1 MKEKIFNILL
11 VACGSIFALMGLII
25 MIANFFAGLFMLL
38 FGVTLIPAVYE
49 KSKDL
54 LKKYSGKIPKEY
66 YDKMR
71 VFWNKFGRYVKIAVP
86 LVFFVLFVVVI
97 PKDSTAPAPAGDD
110 ASVSSAAESTDE
122 PSDAEEAEE
131 KPEITSLHFEETEL
145 QLDINETKDLTLEIG
160 PENADT
166 QDLQYCTS
174 NEEVAKLEKAEE
186 TSEGNKINLKL
197 IPASEG
203 ECEVFAKTSKGVE
216 SNKIQVKII
225 DNERILAEEKA
236 KQEEEEKAR
245 QEAEEKA
252 QEEAQEQAR
261 KAAEEEQARAKAE
274 QEKKKAAEEAKK
286 TTSASSSGN
295 NSSSS
300 SKNNNNSH
308 GKQVYRTPHGKRY
321 HFDPDCGGKNSY
333 QITMG
338 AAISAGLT
346 PCKKCAH

>member
-1 MKEKIFNILL
+1 MKNKIFNILL
-11 VACGSIFALMGLII
+11 VDCGSIFALMGLII

-49 KSKDL
+49 KSKEL

-86 LVFFVLFVVVI
+86 LVFLVLFVVVI
-97 PKDSTAPAPAGDD
+97 PKDSPAPAPAGDV
-110 ASVSSAAESTDE
+110 ASVSSAEESADE
-122 PSDAEEAEE
+122 PLDAEEAEEE

-145 QLDINETKDLTLEIG
+145 QLDINENKDLTLEIG

-186 TSEGNKINLKL
+186 TSGENKINLKL

-236 KQEEEEKAR
+236 R

-252 QEEAQEQAR
+252 QQEAQEQAR

-295 NSSSS
+295 KSSSS

>member
-1 MKEKIFNILL
+1 
-11 VACGSIFALMGLII
+11 

-49 KSKDL
+49 KSKEL

-86 LVFFVLFVVVI
+86 LVFLVLFVVAI
-97 PKDSTAPAPAGDD
+97 PKDSPAPAPAGDV
-110 ASVSSAAESTDE
+110 ASVSSAEESADE
-122 PSDAEEAEE
+122 PLDAEEAEEE

-145 QLDINETKDLTLEIG
+145 QLDINENKDLTLEIG

-186 TSEGNKINLKL
+186 TSEENKINLKL

-236 KQEEEEKAR
+236 R

-252 QEEAQEQAR
+252 QQEAQEQAR

-295 NSSSS
+295 KSSSS

-308 GKQVYRTPHGKRY
+308 GRQVYRTPHGKRY

>member
-1 MKEKIFNILL
+1 
-11 VACGSIFALMGLII
+11 

-49 KSKDL
+49 KSKEL

-86 LVFFVLFVVVI
+86 LVFLVLFVVVI
-97 PKDSTAPAPAGDD
+97 PKDSPAPAPAGDV
-110 ASVSSAAESTDE
+110 ASVSSAEESADE
-122 PSDAEEAEE
+122 PSDAEEAEEE

-145 QLDINETKDLTLEIG
+145 QLDINENKDLTLEIG

-166 QDLQYCTS
+166 QDLQYCNS

-186 TSEGNKINLKL
+186 TSGENKINLKL

-225 DNERILAEEKA
+225 DNERILAEEKT
-236 KQEEEEKAR
+236 R

-252 QEEAQEQAR
+252 QQEAQEQAR

-295 NSSSS
+295 KSSSS

>member
-1 MKEKIFNILL
+1 MKNKIFNILL

-49 KSKDL
+49 KSKEL

-86 LVFFVLFVVVI
+86 LVFLVLFVVVI
-97 PKDSTAPAPAGDD
+97 PKDSPAPAPAGDV
-110 ASVSSAAESTDE
+110 ASVSSAEESADE
-122 PSDAEEAEE
+122 PSDAEEAEEE

-145 QLDINETKDLTLEIG
+145 QLDINENKDLTLKIG

-186 TSEGNKINLKL
+186 TSGENKINLKL

-225 DNERILAEEKA
+225 DNERILV
-236 KQEEEEKAR
+236 EEKAR

-252 QEEAQEQAR
+252 QQEAQEQAR

-295 NSSSS
+295 KSSSS

>member
-1 MKEKIFNILL
+1 MKNKIFNILL

-49 KSKDL
+49 KSKEL

-86 LVFFVLFVVVI
+86 LVFLVLFVVVI
-97 PKDSTAPAPAGDD
+97 PKDSPAPAPAGDV
-110 ASVSSAAESTDE
+110 APVSSAEESADE
-122 PSDAEEAEE
+122 PLDAEEAEEE

-145 QLDINETKDLTLEIG
+145 QLDINENKDLTLEIG

-186 TSEGNKINLKL
+186 TSGENKINLKL

-236 KQEEEEKAR
+236 R

-252 QEEAQEQAR
+252 QQEAQEQAR

-295 NSSSS
+295 KSSSS

-308 GKQVYRTPHGKRY
+308 GRQVYRTPHGKRY

>member
-1 MKEKIFNILL
+1 MKNKIFNILL

-49 KSKDL
+49 KSKEL

-86 LVFFVLFVVVI
+86 LVFVVVI
-97 PKDSTAPAPAGDD
+97 PKDSPAPAPAGDV
-110 ASVSSAAESTDE
+110 ASVSSAEESADE
-122 PSDAEEAEE
+122 PLDAEEAEEE

-145 QLDINETKDLTLEIG
+145 QLDINENKDLTLEIG

-186 TSEGNKINLKL
+186 TSGENKINLKL

-236 KQEEEEKAR
+236 R

-252 QEEAQEQAR
+252 QQEAQEQAR

-295 NSSSS
+295 KSSSS

>member
-1 MKEKIFNILL
+1 MKNKIFNILL

-49 KSKDL
+49 KSKEL

-86 LVFFVLFVVVI
+86 LVFLVLFVVAI
-97 PKDSTAPAPAGDD
+97 PKDSPAPAPAGDI
-110 ASVSSAAESTDE
+110 ASVSSAEESADE
-122 PSDAEEAEE
+122 PLDAEEAEEE

-145 QLDINETKDLTLEIG
+145 QLDINENKDLTLEIG

-186 TSEGNKINLKL
+186 TSGENKINLKL

-236 KQEEEEKAR
+236 R

-252 QEEAQEQAR
+252 QQEAQEQAR

-295 NSSSS
+295 KSSSS

-308 GKQVYRTPHGKRY
+308 GRQVYRTPHGKRY

-338 AAISAGLT
+338 AAISAGLM

>member
-1 MKEKIFNILL
+1 MKNKIFNILL

-49 KSKDL
+49 KSKEL

-86 LVFFVLFVVVI
+86 LVFLVLFVVAI
-97 PKDSTAPAPAGDD
+97 PKDSPAPAPAGDV
-110 ASVSSAAESTDE
+110 ASVSSAEESADE
-122 PSDAEEAEE
+122 PLDAEEAEEE

-145 QLDINETKDLTLEIG
+145 QLDINENKDLTLEIG

-186 TSEGNKINLKL
+186 TSGENKINLKL

-236 KQEEEEKAR
+236 R

-252 QEEAQEQAR
+252 QQEAQEQAR

-295 NSSSS
+295 KSSSS

>member
-1 MKEKIFNILL
+1 MKNKIFNILL

-49 KSKDL
+49 KSKEL

-86 LVFFVLFVVVI
+86 LVFLVLFVVVI
-97 PKDSTAPAPAGDD
+97 PKDSPAPAPAGDI
-110 ASVSSAAESTDE
+110 ASVSSAEESADE
-122 PSDAEEAEE
+122 PLDAEEAEEE

-145 QLDINETKDLTLEIG
+145 QLDINENKDLTLKIG

-186 TSEGNKINLKL
+186 TSGENKINLKL

-236 KQEEEEKAR
+236 R

-252 QEEAQEQAR
+252 QQEAQEQAR

-295 NSSSS
+295 KSSSS

>member
-1 MKEKIFNILL
+1 MKNKIFNILL

-49 KSKDL
+49 KSKEL

-86 LVFFVLFVVVI
+86 LVFLVLFVVVI
-97 PKDSTAPAPAGDD
+97 PKDSPAPAPDGDVASV
-110 ASVSSAAESTDE
+110 ASVSSAEESADE
-122 PSDAEEAEE
+122 PLDAEEAEEE

-145 QLDINETKDLTLEIG
+145 QLDINENKDLTLKIG
-160 PENADT
+160 PENVDT

-186 TSEGNKINLKL
+186 TSGENKINLKL

-236 KQEEEEKAR
+236 R

-252 QEEAQEQAR
+252 QQEAQEQAR

-295 NSSSS
+295 KSSSS

-308 GKQVYRTPHGKRY
+308 GRQVYRTPHGKRY

>member
-1 MKEKIFNILL
+1 
-11 VACGSIFALMGLII
+11 

-49 KSKDL
+49 KSKEL

-86 LVFFVLFVVVI
+86 LVFLVLFVVVI
-97 PKDSTAPAPAGDD
+97 PKDSPAPAPAGDV
-110 ASVSSAAESTDE
+110 ASVSSAEESADE
-122 PSDAEEAEE
+122 PLDAEEAEEE

-145 QLDINETKDLTLEIG
+145 QLDINENKDLTLKIG

-186 TSEGNKINLKL
+186 TSGENKINLKL

-236 KQEEEEKAR
+236 R

-252 QEEAQEQAR
+252 QQEAQEQAR

-286 TTSASSSGN
+286 TTSSSSSGN
-295 NSSSS
+295 KSSSS

-308 GKQVYRTPHGKRY
+308 GRQVYRTPHGKRY

>member
-1 MKEKIFNILL
+1 MKNKIFNILL

-49 KSKDL
+49 KSKEL

-86 LVFFVLFVVVI
+86 LVFLVLFVVAI
-97 PKDSTAPAPAGDD
+97 PKDSPAPAPAGDV
-110 ASVSSAAESTDE
+110 ASVSSAEESADE
-122 PSDAEEAEE
+122 PLDAEEAEEE

-145 QLDINETKDLTLEIG
+145 QLDINENKDLTLEIG

-186 TSEGNKINLKL
+186 TSGENKINLKL

-236 KQEEEEKAR
+236 R

-252 QEEAQEQAR
+252 QQEAQEQAR

-295 NSSSS
+295 KSSSS

-308 GKQVYRTPHGKRY
+308 GRQVYRTPHGKRY

>member
-1 MKEKIFNILL
+1 MKNKIFNILL

-38 FGVTLIPAVYE
+38 FGVTLMPAVYE
-49 KSKDL
+49 KSKEL

-86 LVFFVLFVVVI
+86 LVFLVLFVVVI
-97 PKDSTAPAPAGDD
+97 PKDSPAPAPAGDV
-110 ASVSSAAESTDE
+110 ASVSSAEESADE
-122 PSDAEEAEE
+122 PSDAEEAEEE

-145 QLDINETKDLTLEIG
+145 QLDINENKDLTLEIG

-174 NEEVAKLEKAEE
+174 NEEVAKLEKADE
-186 TSEGNKINLKL
+186 TSGENKINLKL

-236 KQEEEEKAR
+236 R

-252 QEEAQEQAR
+252 QQEAQEQAR

-286 TTSASSSGN
+286 NTSASSSGN
-295 NSSSS
+295 KSSSS

>member
-1 MKEKIFNILL
+1 MKNKIFNILL

-49 KSKDL
+49 KSKEL

-86 LVFFVLFVVVI
+86 LVFLVLFVVAI
-97 PKDSTAPAPAGDD
+97 PKDSPAPAPAGDV
-110 ASVSSAAESTDE
+110 ASVSSAEESADE
-122 PSDAEEAEE
+122 PLDAEEAEEE

-145 QLDINETKDLTLEIG
+145 QLDINENKDLTLEIG

-186 TSEGNKINLKL
+186 TSGENKINLKL

-236 KQEEEEKAR
+236 Q
-245 QEAEEKA
+245 Q
-252 QEEAQEQAR
+252 EAQEQAR

-295 NSSSS
+295 KSSSS

-308 GKQVYRTPHGKRY
+308 GRQVYRTPHGKRY

>member
-1 MKEKIFNILL
+1 MKNKIFNILL

-49 KSKDL
+49 KSKEL

-86 LVFFVLFVVVI
+86 LVFLVLFVVVI
-97 PKDSTAPAPAGDD
+97 PKDSPAPAPAGDV
-110 ASVSSAAESTDE
+110 ASVSSAEESADE
-122 PSDAEEAEE
+122 PSDAEEAEEE

-145 QLDINETKDLTLEIG
+145 QLDINENKDLTLEIG

-166 QDLQYCTS
+166 QDLQYCNS

-186 TSEGNKINLKL
+186 TSGENKINLKL

-236 KQEEEEKAR
+236 R

-252 QEEAQEQAR
+252 QQEAQEQAR

-274 QEKKKAAEEAKK
+274 QEKKKAAEEVKK

-295 NSSSS
+295 KSSSS

>member
-1 MKEKIFNILL
+1 MKNKIFNILL

-49 KSKDL
+49 KSKEL

-86 LVFFVLFVVVI
+86 LVFFVLFVVAI
-97 PKDSTAPAPAGDD
+97 PKDSPAPAPAGDV
-110 ASVSSAAESTDE
+110 ASVSSAEESADE
-122 PSDAEEAEE
+122 PSDAEEAEEAEEE

-145 QLDINETKDLTLEIG
+145 QLDINENKDLTLEIG

-186 TSEGNKINLKL
+186 TSGENKINLKL

-236 KQEEEEKAR
+236 R

-252 QEEAQEQAR
+252 QQEAQEQAR

-286 TTSASSSGN
+286 TTSSSSSGN
-295 NSSSS
+295 KSSSS

>member
-1 MKEKIFNILL
+1 MKNKIFNILL

-49 KSKDL
+49 KSKEL

-86 LVFFVLFVVVI
+86 LVFLVLFVVVI
-97 PKDSTAPAPAGDD
+97 PKDSPAPAPAGDV
-110 ASVSSAAESTDE
+110 ASVSSAEESADE
-122 PSDAEEAEE
+122 PSDAEEAEEE

-145 QLDINETKDLTLEIG
+145 QLDINENKDLTLEIG

-166 QDLQYCTS
+166 QDLQYCNS

-186 TSEGNKINLKL
+186 TSGENKINLKL

-236 KQEEEEKAR
+236 R

-252 QEEAQEQAR
+252 QQEAQEQAR

-286 TTSASSSGN
+286 TTSSSSSGN
-295 NSSSS
+295 KSSSS

-308 GKQVYRTPHGKRY
+308 GRQVYRTPHGKRY

>member
-1 MKEKIFNILL
+1 
-11 VACGSIFALMGLII
+11 

-38 FGVTLIPAVYE
+38 FGVTLMPAVYE
-49 KSKDL
+49 KSKEL

-86 LVFFVLFVVVI
+86 LVFLVLFVVVI
-97 PKDSTAPAPAGDD
+97 PKDSPAPAPAGDV
-110 ASVSSAAESTDE
+110 ASVSSAEESADE
-122 PSDAEEAEE
+122 PSDAEEAEEE

-145 QLDINETKDLTLEIG
+145 QLDINENKDLTLEIG

-186 TSEGNKINLKL
+186 TSGENKINLKL

-236 KQEEEEKAR
+236 R

-252 QEEAQEQAR
+252 QQEAQEQAR

-295 NSSSS
+295 KSSSS

-308 GKQVYRTPHGKRY
+308 GRQVYRTPHGKRY

>member
-1 MKEKIFNILL
+1 MKNKIFNILL

-49 KSKDL
+49 KSKEL

-86 LVFFVLFVVVI
+86 LVFLVLFVVVI
-97 PKDSTAPAPAGDD
+97 PKDSPAPAPAGDV
-110 ASVSSAAESTDE
+110 ASVSSAEESADE
-122 PSDAEEAEE
+122 PLDTEEAEEE

-145 QLDINETKDLTLEIG
+145 QLDINENKDLTLEIG

-186 TSEGNKINLKL
+186 TSGENKINLKL

-236 KQEEEEKAR
+236 R

-252 QEEAQEQAR
+252 QQEAQEQAR

-274 QEKKKAAEEAKK
+274 QEKKKAAEEVKK

-295 NSSSS
+295 KSSSS

-308 GKQVYRTPHGKRY
+308 GRQVYRTPHGKRY

>member
-1 MKEKIFNILL
+1 MKNKIFNILL

-49 KSKDL
+49 KSKEL

-86 LVFFVLFVVVI
+86 LVFLVLFVVVI
-97 PKDSTAPAPAGDD
+97 PKDSPAPAPAGDV
-110 ASVSSAAESTDE
+110 ASVSSAEESADE
-122 PSDAEEAEE
+122 PSNAEEAEEE

-145 QLDINETKDLTLEIG
+145 QLDINENKDLTLEIG

-186 TSEGNKINLKL
+186 TSGENKINLKL

-236 KQEEEEKAR
+236 R

-252 QEEAQEQAR
+252 QQEAQEQAR

-286 TTSASSSGN
+286 NTSASSSGN
-295 NSSSS
+295 KSSSS

>member
-1 MKEKIFNILL
+1 MKNKIFNILL

-49 KSKDL
+49 KSKEL

-86 LVFFVLFVVVI
+86 LVFFVLFVVAI
-97 PKDSTAPAPAGDD
+97 PKDSPAPAPAGDV
-110 ASVSSAAESTDE
+110 ASVSSAEESADE
-122 PSDAEEAEE
+122 PSDAEEAEEE

-145 QLDINETKDLTLEIG
+145 QLDINENKDLTLKIG

-186 TSEGNKINLKL
+186 TSGENKINLKL

-236 KQEEEEKAR
+236 R

-252 QEEAQEQAR
+252 QQEAQEQAR

-295 NSSSS
+295 KSSSS

>member
-1 MKEKIFNILL
+1 
-11 VACGSIFALMGLII
+11 

-49 KSKDL
+49 KSKEL

-86 LVFFVLFVVVI
+86 LVFLVLFVVVI
-97 PKDSTAPAPAGDD
+97 PKDSPAPAPAGDV
-110 ASVSSAAESTDE
+110 ASVSSAEESADE
-122 PSDAEEAEE
+122 PLDTEEAEEE

-145 QLDINETKDLTLEIG
+145 QLDINENKDLTLEIG

-186 TSEGNKINLKL
+186 TSGENKINLKL

-236 KQEEEEKAR
+236 R

-252 QEEAQEQAR
+252 QQEAQEQAR

-295 NSSSS
+295 KSSSS

-308 GKQVYRTPHGKRY
+308 GKQVYRTPYGKRY

>member
-1 MKEKIFNILL
+1 MKNKIFNILL

-49 KSKDL
+49 KSKEL

-86 LVFFVLFVVVI
+86 LVFLVLFVVVI
-97 PKDSTAPAPAGDD
+97 PKDSPAPAPAGDV
-110 ASVSSAAESTDE
+110 ASVSSAEESADE
-122 PSDAEEAEE
+122 PSDAEEAEEE

-145 QLDINETKDLTLEIG
+145 QLDINENKDLTLEIG

-186 TSEGNKINLKL
+186 TSGENKINLKL

-236 KQEEEEKAR
+236 R

-252 QEEAQEQAR
+252 QQEAQEQAR

-286 TTSASSSGN
+286 NTSASSSGN
-295 NSSSS
+295 KSSSS

>member
-1 MKEKIFNILL
+1 
-11 VACGSIFALMGLII
+11 

-38 FGVTLIPAVYE
+38 FGVTLMPAVYE
-49 KSKDL
+49 KSKEL

-86 LVFFVLFVVVI
+86 LVFLVLFVVVI
-97 PKDSTAPAPAGDD
+97 PKDSPAPAPAGDV
-110 ASVSSAAESTDE
+110 ASVSSAEESADE
-122 PSDAEEAEE
+122 PSDAEEAEEE

-145 QLDINETKDLTLEIG
+145 QLDINENKDLTLEIG

-186 TSEGNKINLKL
+186 TSGENKINLKL

-236 KQEEEEKAR
+236 R

-252 QEEAQEQAR
+252 QQEAQEQAR

-286 TTSASSSGN
+286 NTSASSSGN
-295 NSSSS
+295 KSSSS

>member
-1 MKEKIFNILL
+1 
-11 VACGSIFALMGLII
+11 

-49 KSKDL
+49 KSKEL

-86 LVFFVLFVVVI
+86 LVFLVLFVVVI
-97 PKDSTAPAPAGDD
+97 PKDSPAPAPAGDI
-110 ASVSSAAESTDE
+110 ASVSSAEESADE
-122 PSDAEEAEE
+122 PLDAEEAEEE

-145 QLDINETKDLTLEIG
+145 QLDINENKDLTLEIG

-186 TSEGNKINLKL
+186 TSGENKINLKL

-236 KQEEEEKAR
+236 R

-252 QEEAQEQAR
+252 QQEAQEQAR

-295 NSSSS
+295 KSSSS

-308 GKQVYRTPHGKRY
+308 GRQVYRTPHGKRY

>member
-1 MKEKIFNILL
+1 
-11 VACGSIFALMGLII
+11 

-49 KSKDL
+49 KSKEL

-86 LVFFVLFVVVI
+86 LVFLVLFVVVI
-97 PKDSTAPAPAGDD
+97 PKDSPAPAPAGDV
-110 ASVSSAAESTDE
+110 ASVSSAEESADE
-122 PSDAEEAEE
+122 PLDAEEAEEE

-145 QLDINETKDLTLEIG
+145 QLDINENKDLTLKIG

-186 TSEGNKINLKL
+186 TSGENKINLKL

-236 KQEEEEKAR
+236 R

-252 QEEAQEQAR
+252 QQEAQEQAR

-295 NSSSS
+295 KSSSS

>member
-1 MKEKIFNILL
+1 MKNKIFNILL

-49 KSKDL
+49 KSKEL

-86 LVFFVLFVVVI
+86 LVFLVLFVVVI
-97 PKDSTAPAPAGDD
+97 PKDSPAPAPAGDV
-110 ASVSSAAESTDE
+110 ASVSSAEESADE
-122 PSDAEEAEE
+122 PSNAEEAEEE

-145 QLDINETKDLTLEIG
+145 QLDINENKDLTLEIG

-174 NEEVAKLEKAEE
+174 NDEVEKLEIAEE
-186 TSEGNKINLKL
+186 TSGENKINLKL

-236 KQEEEEKAR
+236 R

-252 QEEAQEQAR
+252 QQEAQEQAR

-286 TTSASSSGN
+286 NTSASSSGN
-295 NSSSS
+295 KSSSS

>member
-1 MKEKIFNILL
+1 
-11 VACGSIFALMGLII
+11 

-49 KSKDL
+49 KSKEL

-86 LVFFVLFVVVI
+86 LVFLVLFVVAI
-97 PKDSTAPAPAGDD
+97 PKDSPAPAPAGDI
-110 ASVSSAAESTDE
+110 ASVSSAEESADE
-122 PSDAEEAEE
+122 PSDAEEAEEE

-145 QLDINETKDLTLEIG
+145 QLDINENKDLTLEIG

-166 QDLQYCTS
+166 QNLQYCTS

-186 TSEGNKINLKL
+186 TSGENKINLKL

-236 KQEEEEKAR
+236 R

-252 QEEAQEQAR
+252 QQEAQEQAR

-295 NSSSS
+295 KSSSS

-308 GKQVYRTPHGKRY
+308 GRQVYRTPYGKRY

>member
-1 MKEKIFNILL
+1 
-11 VACGSIFALMGLII
+11 

-49 KSKDL
+49 KSKEL

-86 LVFFVLFVVVI
+86 LVFLVLFVVVI
-97 PKDSTAPAPAGDD
+97 PKDSPAPAPAGDI
-110 ASVSSAAESTDE
+110 ASVSSAEESADE
-122 PSDAEEAEE
+122 PLDAEEAEEE

-145 QLDINETKDLTLEIG
+145 QLDINENKDLTLEIG

-186 TSEGNKINLKL
+186 TSGENKINLKL

-236 KQEEEEKAR
+236 R

-252 QEEAQEQAR
+252 QQEAQEQAR

-295 NSSSS
+295 KSSSS

>member
-1 MKEKIFNILL
+1 
-11 VACGSIFALMGLII
+11 

-49 KSKDL
+49 KSKEL

-86 LVFFVLFVVVI
+86 LVFLVLFVVVI
-97 PKDSTAPAPAGDD
+97 PKDSPAPAPAGDV
-110 ASVSSAAESTDE
+110 APVSSAEESADE
-122 PSDAEEAEE
+122 PLDAEEAEEE

-145 QLDINETKDLTLEIG
+145 QLDINENKDLTLEIG

-186 TSEGNKINLKL
+186 TSGENKINLKL

-236 KQEEEEKAR
+236 R

-252 QEEAQEQAR
+252 QQEAQEQAR

-295 NSSSS
+295 KSSSS

-308 GKQVYRTPHGKRY
+308 GRQVYRTPHGKRY

>member
-1 MKEKIFNILL
+1 MKNKIFNILL

-49 KSKDL
+49 KSKEL

-86 LVFFVLFVVVI
+86 LVFLVLFVVVI
-97 PKDSTAPAPAGDD
+97 PKDSPAPAPAGDV
-110 ASVSSAAESTDE
+110 ASVSSAEESADE
-122 PSDAEEAEE
+122 PLDAEEAEEE

-145 QLDINETKDLTLEIG
+145 QLDINENKDLTLKIG

-186 TSEGNKINLKL
+186 TSGENKINLKL

-236 KQEEEEKAR
+236 R

-252 QEEAQEQAR
+252 QQEAQEQAR

-295 NSSSS
+295 KSSSS

-308 GKQVYRTPHGKRY
+308 GRQVYRTPHGKRY

>member
-1 MKEKIFNILL
+1 
-11 VACGSIFALMGLII
+11 

-49 KSKDL
+49 KSKEL

-86 LVFFVLFVVVI
+86 LVFLVLFVVAI
-97 PKDSTAPAPAGDD
+97 PKDSPAPAPAGDV
-110 ASVSSAAESTDE
+110 ASVSSAEESADE
-122 PSDAEEAEE
+122 PLDAEEAEEE

-145 QLDINETKDLTLEIG
+145 QLDINENKDLTLEIG

-186 TSEGNKINLKL
+186 TSGENKINLKL

-236 KQEEEEKAR
+236 R

-252 QEEAQEQAR
+252 QQEAQEQAR

-295 NSSSS
+295 KSSSS

-308 GKQVYRTPHGKRY
+308 GRQVYRTPHGKRY

>member
-1 MKEKIFNILL
+1 MKNKIFNILL

-38 FGVTLIPAVYE
+38 FGVTLMPAVYE
-49 KSKDL
+49 KSKEL

-86 LVFFVLFVVVI
+86 LVFLVLFVVVI
-97 PKDSTAPAPAGDD
+97 PKDSPAPAPAGDV
-110 ASVSSAAESTDE
+110 ASVSSAEESADE
-122 PSDAEEAEE
+122 PSDAEEAEEE

-145 QLDINETKDLTLEIG
+145 QLDINENKDLTLEIG

-186 TSEGNKINLKL
+186 TSGENKINLKL

-236 KQEEEEKAR
+236 R

-252 QEEAQEQAR
+252 QQEAQEQAR

-274 QEKKKAAEEAKK
+274 QEKKKAAEEVKK

-295 NSSSS
+295 KSSSS

-308 GKQVYRTPHGKRY
+308 GRQVYRTPHGKRY

>member
-1 MKEKIFNILL
+1 MKNKIFNILL

-49 KSKDL
+49 KSKEL

-97 PKDSTAPAPAGDD
+97 PKDSPAPAPAGDV
-110 ASVSSAAESTDE
+110 ASVSSAEESADE
-122 PSDAEEAEE
+122 PLDAEEAEEE

-145 QLDINETKDLTLEIG
+145 QLDINENKDLTLEIG

-186 TSEGNKINLKL
+186 TSGENKINLKL

-236 KQEEEEKAR
+236 R

-252 QEEAQEQAR
+252 QQEAQEQAR

-295 NSSSS
+295 KSSSS

-321 HFDPDCGGKNSY
+321 HFDPDCGGK
-333 QITMG
+333 I
-338 AAISAGLT
+338 LT
-346 PCKKCAH
+346 KSPWALRFPQV

>member
-1 MKEKIFNILL
+1 MKNKIFNILL

-49 KSKDL
+49 KSKEL

-86 LVFFVLFVVVI
+86 LVFLVLFVVVI
-97 PKDSTAPAPAGDD
+97 PKDSPAPAPAGDV
-110 ASVSSAAESTDE
+110 ASVSSAEESADE
-122 PSDAEEAEE
+122 PSDAEEAEEE

-145 QLDINETKDLTLEIG
+145 QLDINENKDLTLEIG

-186 TSEGNKINLKL
+186 TSGENKINLKL

-236 KQEEEEKAR
+236 R

-252 QEEAQEQAR
+252 QQEAQEQAR

-286 TTSASSSGN
+286 TTSVSSSGN
-295 NSSSS
+295 KSSSS

-308 GKQVYRTPHGKRY
+308 GRQVYRTPHGKRY

>member
-1 MKEKIFNILL
+1 MKNKIFNILL

-49 KSKDL
+49 KSKEL

-86 LVFFVLFVVVI
+86 LVFLVLFVVVI
-97 PKDSTAPAPAGDD
+97 PKDSPAPAPAGDV
-110 ASVSSAAESTDE
+110 APVSSAEESADE
-122 PSDAEEAEE
+122 PLEAEEAEEE

-145 QLDINETKDLTLEIG
+145 QLDINENKDLTLKIG

-186 TSEGNKINLKL
+186 TSGENKINLKL

-236 KQEEEEKAR
+236 R

-252 QEEAQEQAR
+252 QQEAQEQAR

-295 NSSSS
+295 KSSSS

>member
-1 MKEKIFNILL
+1 MKNKIFNILL

-49 KSKDL
+49 KSKEL

-86 LVFFVLFVVVI
+86 LVFLVLFVVVI
-97 PKDSTAPAPAGDD
+97 PKDSPAPAPAGDV
-110 ASVSSAAESTDE
+110 ASVSSAEESADE
-122 PSDAEEAEE
+122 PLDAEEAEEE

-145 QLDINETKDLTLEIG
+145 QLDINENKDLTLEIG

-186 TSEGNKINLKL
+186 TSGENKINLKL

-236 KQEEEEKAR
+236 R

-252 QEEAQEQAR
+252 QQEAQEQAR

-286 TTSASSSGN
+286 TTSSSSSGN
-295 NSSSS
+295 KSSSS

>member
-1 MKEKIFNILL
+1 MKNKIFNILL

-49 KSKDL
+49 KSKEL

-86 LVFFVLFVVVI
+86 LVFFVLFVVAI
-97 PKDSTAPAPAGDD
+97 PKDSPAPAPAGDV
-110 ASVSSAAESTDE
+110 ASVSSAEESADE
-122 PSDAEEAEE
+122 PLDAEEAEEE

-145 QLDINETKDLTLEIG
+145 QLDINENKDLTLKIG

-186 TSEGNKINLKL
+186 TSGENKINLKL

-236 KQEEEEKAR
+236 R

-252 QEEAQEQAR
+252 QQEAQEQAR

-274 QEKKKAAEEAKK
+274 QEKKKAAEEVKK

-295 NSSSS
+295 KSSSS

>member
-1 MKEKIFNILL
+1 MKNKIFNILL

-49 KSKDL
+49 KSKEL

-86 LVFFVLFVVVI
+86 LVFLVLFVVVI
-97 PKDSTAPAPAGDD
+97 PKDSPAPAPAGDV
-110 ASVSSAAESTDE
+110 ASVSSAEESADE
-122 PSDAEEAEE
+122 PLDAEEAEEE

-145 QLDINETKDLTLEIG
+145 QLDINENKDLTLEIG

-186 TSEGNKINLKL
+186 TSGENKINLKL

-236 KQEEEEKAR
+236 R

-252 QEEAQEQAR
+252 QQEAQEQAR

-286 TTSASSSGN
+286 NTSASSSGN
-295 NSSSS
+295 KSYSS

>member
-1 MKEKIFNILL
+1 MKNKIFNILL

-49 KSKDL
+49 KSKEL

-86 LVFFVLFVVVI
+86 LVFLVLFVVVI
-97 PKDSTAPAPAGDD
+97 PKDSPAPAPAGDV
-110 ASVSSAAESTDE
+110 ASVSSAEESADE
-122 PSDAEEAEE
+122 PLDAEEAEEE

-145 QLDINETKDLTLEIG
+145 QLDINENKDLTLEIG

-186 TSEGNKINLKL
+186 TSGENKINLKL

-236 KQEEEEKAR
+236 Q
-245 QEAEEKA
+245 Q
-252 QEEAQEQAR
+252 EAQEQAR

-295 NSSSS
+295 KSSSS